1 MSKYQNYG
9 NVKMKGKKEK
19 LLPCGCCVAINKKY
33 QESIIRYSDAMAR
46 EIDRE
51 VLETLK
57 RHDWSAAVKKIN
69 GPSGRS

>member
-19 LLPCGCCVAINKKY
+19 LLSCGCCVAINKKY
-33 QESIIRYSDAMAR
+33 QESIVRGANAMAR

-51 VLETLK
+51 VLEIAL
-57 RHDWSAAVKKIN
+57 RKKKN
-69 GPSGRS
+69 

>member
-19 LLPCGCCVAINKKY
+19 VLSCGCCVAENKKKF
-33 QESIIRYSDAMAR
+33 QEGLDRYAARMAR

-51 VLETLK
+51 VLEVLS
-57 RHDWSAAVKKIN
+57 RRKKI
-69 GPSGRS
+69 